1 MIGAAMSLI
10 MLRSWLIYMPPA
22 QHPEKFAA
30 LSGAGRVRPLSD
42 GPLFE
47 SIDPERGGVRAG

>member
-30 LSGAGRVRPLSD
+30 FSGAGRVRPLSVCPHCE
-42 GPLFE
+42 G
-47 SIDPERGGVRAG
+47 IDPERGGIRAG